1 MRKFSILLAAAGT
14 MVAVP
19 AMAQTAESTFTG
31 PRAGVMLGYDRL
43 QPGSGNGSTID
54 DNNHADGLLYGG
66 DLGYDVAFGQV
77 VVGAEGEITGST
89 SKVDNNPI
97 NPNNFGY
104 GRVKAGRDLYLG
116 GRLGY
121 IVSPTTMVYGKV
133 GYTNARLD
141 LTRND
146 GVTNTGRSYNLDG
159 FRVGA
164 GVEKALSPRT
174 YAKIEYR
181 YSNYSDARLEY
192 PNGANTNNFDVDT
205 DRHQVV
211 AGVGFRF

>member
-19 AMAQTAESTFTG
+19 ALAQTAESTFTG

-43 QPGSGNGSTID
+43 QPGSGNGSTIND
-54 DNNHADGLLYGG
+54 DNHADGLLYGG